1 MSEGLSTASAPPAGV
16 AASNFTRTAAIAGA
30 VIGVLAGLIRYG
42 PTSEGIVT
50 AVLLGALGALA
61 VIDFRHQVI
70 PHRIVLPAAAAVLAL
85 RLGLFPD
92 DALEWMLAA
101 LGTFV
106 LLLSIALIRRDSI
119 GVGDA
124 EVGLLLGA
132 GLGIDVAYAILI
144 GVLALWP
151 VAGYMVLKGGVE
163 ARKTALPLTPALAL
177 GAAIVA
183 LA

>member
-1 MSEGLSTASAPPAGV
+1 MIEGLSAASAPPAGV
-16 AASNFTRTAAIAGA
+16 AVSSITRTAAIVAA
-30 VIGVLAGLIRYG
+30 AIGVLAGLIRFG

-50 AVLLGALGALA
+50 AVMLGALGALA

-85 RLGLFPD
+85 RLALFPD
-92 DALEWMLAA
+92 DALEWVLAA
-101 LGTFV
+101 LVTSGV
-106 LLLSIALIRRDSI
+106 LLSIALIRRDSI

-132 GLGIDVAYAILI
+132 GLGAGVAWAILI
-144 GVLALWP
+144 AVLTLWP
-151 VAGYMVLKGGVE
+151 VAGYMVLTGGVE
-163 ARKTALPLTPALAL
+163 ARKKALPLTPALAL